1 MAVVDDPAL
10 RLATRHLPMLCAALG
25 VTCALYNWSGRGLSC
40 TRPSGAPI
48 SESGVAQWCW
58 AQGLRVHRPRDPES
72 PYYDRPHPG
81 VGPEEEEEAPDPTFT
96 YKMMPFKFLEVTL
109 LLLLPGW
116 LWRAMEGNKV
126 ASIAWSLHAA
136 STEAERRSTASTLAS
151 YLRQSS
157 HRLYTVSYV
166 ASYVL
171 VLVIAAYEAIS
182 ISQMATEDLFPS
194 MGKCVIHLF
203 GSSGALQ
210 VHDVLCM
217 AEINATYLKLLNL
230 VYYCSIVT
238 IIVMVLSLL
247 QMIIF
252 LFLSNASLMSGA
264 FGIVDR
270 GRIMILQ
277 KKCSFDTFFL
287 LSKIEKNVNKVFF
300 ALILNEM
307 SGLEEK
313 DQPVGL

>member
-1 MAVVDDPAL
+1 MARAVVVDDPAF
-10 RLATRHLPMLCAALG
+10 RLATRHLPLLCAGLG
-25 VTCALYNWSGRGLSC
+25 LLCALYNWSGQGLSC
-40 TRPSGAPI
+40 TRPSSAPI
-48 SESGVAQWCW
+48 SASGVAHWCW
-58 AQGLRVHRPRDPES
+58 SQGLLVHRPVH
-72 PYYDRPHPG
+72 DRPRPG
-81 VGPEEEEEAPDPTFT
+81 VGSKEEEVPDPAST
-96 YKMMPFKFLEVTL
+96 YKMMPFKLLEVTL

-116 LWRAMEGNKV
+116 LWRAMEGDKV
-126 ASIAWSLHAA
+126 ASVAESLYST
-136 STEAERRSTASTLAS
+136 STEAERRSTAFHLAS

-157 HRLYTVSYV
+157 HRLYTVSYL
-166 ASYVL
+166 ACYVL
-171 VLVIAAYEAIS
+171 VVVIATYEAIS
-182 ISQMATEDLFPS
+182 ISQIATEDLFPS

-210 VHDVLCM
+210 VHDVLCT